1 MEAEYF
7 TVPPHSIE
15 AEQAVIGALLL
26 GGDEV
31 YMKMIPLTY
40 QCFYR
45 REHKLIFKAIA
56 NLFEQKKSV
65 DHLIVTEYIKDKGK
79 LEEAGGLAYIGE
91 LANTVHAVSHI
102 NTYAEIVHER
112 YMRRELLQ
120 ASNDI
125 STAILRPDPEKSI
138 DILDM
143 AQEKIFAIGNKSN
156 QDKGPVDIS
165 KVLSLAINKIEARQS
180 MKDGLSGLST
190 GFKDLDELTNG
201 LQPGELIIVAG
212 RPSMGKTSFGMN
224 IAEYAAIKGD
234 KAVMVFSMEM
244 SIEDLGIR
252 MISSIGRIDQNKLRS
267 NKMREEDWARLP
279 AATTAFQNAK
289 FYFEEK
295 PILSHH
301 EIRTKARQ
309 LARETELGLIVIDY
323 LTLMADPPK
332 CHTKAEAVAENTR
345 YLKALAKE
353 LKVPIILLSQLNRN
367 LDGRPDK
374 RPIMS
379 DLRDSG
385 GIEQDADVIMFV
397 YRDDVYNEDS
407 SDRGVAEIIIAKHRN
422 GPTGTVKLTFV
433 GHCTRF
439 DNCMTQLRAV

>member
-1 MEAEYF
+1 M
-7 TVPPHSIE
+7 TPPQAIE
-15 AEQAVIGALLL
+15 HEQAVIGALLL

-31 YMKMIPLTY
+31 YIKMIPLTY
-40 QCFYR
+40 QAFYR
-45 REHKLIFKAIA
+45 REHKLIFKAIT

-65 DHLIVTEYIKDKGK
+65 DRLIVEQYLKDKGK
-79 LEEAGGLAYIGE
+79 LEEVGGFSYLGE
-91 LANTVHAVSHI
+91 LANVVYAVSHI
-102 NTYAEIVHER
+102 NTYAQVVHEKH
-112 YMRRELLQ
+112 MLRELLQ

-125 STAILRPDPEKSI
+125 STAILKPDIENSA

-143 AQEKIFAIGNKSN
+143 AQEKIFAIGNKANEDS
-156 QDKGPVDIS
+156 GPVEVS
-165 KVLSLAINKIEARQS
+165 KVLSLAIGKIEARQN
-180 MKDGLSGLST
+180 MKDGISGLST
-190 GFKDLDELTNG
+190 GFKDLDDLTNG

-224 IAEYAAIKGD
+224 IAEYVAIKGD

-252 MISSIGRIDQNKLRS
+252 MISSIGRIDQNRLRS
-267 NKMREEDWARLP
+267 NRMRDEDWARLP
-279 AATTAFQNAK
+279 EANTAFQNAR
-289 FYFEEK
+289 FFFEEK

-309 LARETELGLIVIDY
+309 LAREQDLGLIVIDY
-323 LTLMADPPK
+323 LTMMSDPPR

-397 YRDDVYNEDS
+397 YRDDVYNEES
-407 SDRGVAEIIIAKHRN
+407 SDRGMAEIIVAKNRN
-422 GPTGTVKLTFV
+422 GPTGTVKLNFV

-439 DNCMTQLRAV
+439 DNLTNYSKVV